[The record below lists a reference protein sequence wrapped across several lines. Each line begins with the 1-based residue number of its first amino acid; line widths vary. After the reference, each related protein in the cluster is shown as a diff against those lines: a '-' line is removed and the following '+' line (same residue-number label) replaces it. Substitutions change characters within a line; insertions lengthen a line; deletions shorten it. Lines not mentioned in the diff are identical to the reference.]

1 LDTLGKKL
9 RQKRREQLIT
19 LKQLAEKTKLSV
31 GFLSE
36 IERGLAQ
43 PSISSLKKIAQT
55 LGISL
60 FNFREEQSNAD
71 QNGAQLSLRADGY
84 RDRNTYISDV
94 RVVRAGQRKKFF
106 YPNSDAVY
114 ELLTPDLNR
123 LLQVHYIQLEPG
135 YESGPE
141 MIVDPPGEKFVFVLQ
156 GSIEYRIKEEVV
168 CLDEGD
174 SLYYPGDLP
183 VSFRVMGDA
192 SCRFIAMVTPPNF

>member
-1 LDTLGKKL
+1 LDNLGKKL
-9 RQKRREQLIT
+9 RERRREQLIT
-19 LKQLAEKTKLSV
+19 LKQLSERTKLSV

-43 PSISSLKKIAQT
+43 PSMSSLKKIAQT
-55 LGISL
+55 LGLSL
-60 FNFREEQSNAD
+60 FNFREEQA
-71 QNGAQLSLRADGY
+71 NGGVNGSQLSLRTGRY
-84 RDRNTYISDV
+84 YDRNTYISDV
-94 RVVRAGQRKKFF
+94 RVVRAGQRKKLV

-123 LLQVHYIQLEPG
+123 LLEVHYIQLEPG

-168 CLDEGD
+168 RLDEGD

-192 SCRFIAMVTPPNF
+192 TCRFIAMVTPPSF